1 MRHTLPRAALLAFG
15 ALLALPL
22 AGCVT
27 NAATGRSQLN
37 ALSREEEIEIGT
49 VNGPEFAKEYGGTF
63 ADAQVQAYLR
73 EVGMKL
79 VAQVEGDYAT
89 LPWEFTLLDS
99 DVINAFSLPGGK
111 VYFSRGLAE
120 KFKTE
125 AELAGVLGHEVGHVT
140 AEHADKRISS
150 AMIAQGLIIGGSV
163 ALGATAGAEVA
174 AIGQQVLGG
183 AGQGFLLKFGR
194 DEENESDALGLRYMT
209 KAGYNPEG
217 MLRVMEVLRDAGG
230 GGGQP
235 EWLSTHPLP
244 ETRIKRIQATL
255 QQSPYAEARA
265 NPKAVVGESEFKTR
279 FLNRVLNAPRPPA
292 KAPAQAQPAQSV
304 APTGKRRN

>member
-1 MRHTLPRAALLAFG
+1 MRTLVHRLLIGTALASCV
-15 ALLALPL
+15 LALS
-22 AGCVT
+22 GCVT
-27 NAATGRSQLN
+27 NAATGRSQLDS
-37 ALSREEEIEIGT
+37 LSRDEEIEIGST
-49 VNGPEFAKEYGGTF
+49 SGPEFAKEYGGTF
-63 ADAQVQAYLR
+63 GDAAVQAYLR

-79 VAQVEGDYAT
+79 VAHVEGDYGT

-99 DVINAFSLPGGK
+99 EVINAFSLPGGK

-140 AEHADKRISS
+140 AEHADKRISN
-150 AMIAQGLIIGGSV
+150 AMITQGLIVGGSI
-163 ALGATAGAEVA
+163 ALGSTAGAEVA
-174 AIGQQVLGG
+174 AIGEQVLGG

-194 DEENESDALGLRYMT
+194 DEENESDALGMRYMT

-230 GGGQP
+230 SGGQP

-244 ETRIKRIQATL
+244 ETRLKRIEAAL
-255 QQSPYAEARA
+255 QQSPYLEART
-265 NPKAVVGESEFKTR
+265 NPKSVVGQSEFKTR
-279 FLNRVLNAPRPPA
+279 FLDRVANAPRKP
-292 KAPAQAQPAQSV
+292 APAPA
-304 APTGKRRN
+304 PK